1 MPDMMAIV
9 SKAVF
14 EKESPGA
21 KLGAVLPL
29 KAYKSASKHL
39 ARLDKQSRLFL
50 VTVRPP
56 NEALWLVAVLQDL
69 RFDGEKWVAARN
81 GYPLTDVSGL
91 KDELKFDSGKG
102 IAAAKGALGMSLQ
115 TPRVL
120 TPDDAALLLKAAG
133 GPKAERAPGPF
144 NLAVHHEASP
154 LPCLCRKCLPAAAET
169 FEVDGAAYFRA
180 HVIANGRIL
189 WFWVPAELKGR
200 VAEVAQAVA
209 DRLMNSLEPIA
220 AAEEKKSPDDD

>member
-56 NEALWLVAVLQDL
+56 NEALWLVAVLQDQI
-69 RFDGEKWVAARN
+69 G
-81 GYPLTDVSGL
+81 
-91 KDELKFDSGKG
+91 
-102 IAAAKGALGMSLQ
+102 
-115 TPRVL
+115 
-120 TPDDAALLLKAAG
+120 
-133 GPKAERAPGPF
+133 
-144 NLAVHHEASP
+144 
-154 LPCLCRKCLPAAAET
+154 
-169 FEVDGAAYFRA
+169 RA
-180 HVIANGRIL
+180 HV
-189 WFWVPAELKGR
+189 
-200 VAEVAQAVA
+200 
-209 DRLMNSLEPIA
+209 
-220 AAEEKKSPDDD
+220 